1 MKVTFLN
8 PTEYKKNFKVL
19 SRIRIIIFMF
29 FVFIHAPGILTIN
42 CIRAFNPSLYVN
54 NEIMLDYIEFF
65 LRVLQVIND
74 IFLFQMVVFAMIKLE
89 QVKKRVSNNKTGFSF
104 WIKFD
109 VLAILCMIIILSV
122 LRLLTMID
130 MASRING
137 ENFFD
142 SDFQ

>member
-1 MKVTFLN
+1 MRVTFMD
-8 PTEYKKNFKVL
+8 PTEYKKNFKLL

-29 FVFIHAPGILTIN
+29 FVFIHAPGILAVN
-42 CIRAFNPSLYVN
+42 CIRAFNPSLYAN
-54 NEIMLDYIEFF
+54 NEIMLEYIEFF

-74 IFLFQMVVFAMIKLE
+74 IFLFQLVVFAMIKLE
-89 QVKKRVSNNKTGFSF
+89 QVKKRVSNDKTGFSF

-109 VLAILCMIIILSV
+109 VLAILCMIIMLSV

-137 ENFFD
+137 DNFFD